1 MEDLNERDLFA
12 MLAMTGLIANN
23 GFCKGV
29 VPMSYDIADA
39 MMNEKRTRDAGITAY
54 GRNDE

>member
-1 MEDLNERDLFA
+1 MEDLSVRDLFA
-12 MLAMTGLIANN
+12 MLAMNGLIANN

-39 MMNEKRTRDAGITAY
+39 MMNEKEDRDERTS
-54 GRNDE
+54 N

>member
-1 MEDLNERDLFA
+1 MDDLSVRDLYA
-12 MLAMTGLIANN
+12 MLAMNGLIANN

-39 MMNEKRTRDAGITAY
+39 MMKEKEDRDERTS
-54 GRNDE
+54 N

>member
-1 MEDLNERDLFA
+1 MEDLDVRDLFA
-12 MLAMTGLIANN
+12 MLAMNGLIANN

-39 MMNEKRTRDAGITAY
+39 MMKEMENRDERTS
-54 GRNDE
+54 N

>member
-1 MEDLNERDLFA
+1 MEDLSVRDLFA
-12 MLAMTGLIANN
+12 MLAMNGLIANN

-39 MMNEKRTRDAGITAY
+39 MMIEKEDRDERTS
-54 GRNDE
+54 N

>member
-1 MEDLNERDLFA
+1 MEDLNVRDLFA
-12 MLAMTGLIANN
+12 MLAMNGLVANN

-39 MMNEKRTRDAGITAY
+39 MIEEKEKRDDAVPRDK
-54 GRNDE
+54 N